1 MKQMLKSYARAVLVA
16 ILPLMSAGEDRWQL
30 YVAAAAIALLGPA
43 LRAVD
48 PTDPMF
54 GRNA

>member
-1 MKQMLKSYARAVLVA
+1 MKHMIKSYARAVLVA
-16 ILPLMSAGEDRWQL
+16 VLPLMSAGEDRWQL
-30 YVAAAAIALLGPA
+30 YVAAALIALLGPA